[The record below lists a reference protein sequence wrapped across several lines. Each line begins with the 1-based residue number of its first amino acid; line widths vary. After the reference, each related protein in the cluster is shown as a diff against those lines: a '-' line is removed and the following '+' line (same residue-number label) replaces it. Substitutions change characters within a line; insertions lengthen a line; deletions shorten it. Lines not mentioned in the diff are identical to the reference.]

1 MGDIKKIIDGSVSY
15 LKYKE
20 KYSPVTLYGNEV
32 SIERSEAHSPEETTS
47 KMPSKKSASKIEN
60 ENPIVRDDNS
70 SYSLI
75 REDWMEAT
83 TLDELNEK
91 ICNCQKCDLWKTR
104 TNFVFG
110 TGNPNADLVVVG
122 EAPGQEEDKQGK
134 PFVGR
139 AGQLLTKILEAINF
153 SREDV
158 YICNILKSR
167 PPNNRNPLPFEIQQ
181 CEPYLIK
188 QLEIIKPK
196 FILALGTFASQTL
209 LQTKEPLGKLR
220 GRFHMYNGIKM
231 MVTYHPAALLRNPH
245 WKKPTWEDVQMLRDE
260 YDKSIK

>member
-32 SIERSEAHSPEETTS
+32 SIDKSEVHTPEETTS
-47 KMPSKKSASKIEN
+47 EMPPKKSASKEEIN
-60 ENPIVRDDNS
+60 NPIVRDDNS

-75 REDWMEAT
+75 REDWMEAD

-91 ICNCQKCDLWKTR
+91 ICGCQKCDLWKTR

-167 PPNNRNPLPFEIQQ
+167 PPNNRIPLPFEIQ
-181 CEPYLIK
+181 
-188 QLEIIKPK
+188 
-196 FILALGTFASQTL
+196 
-209 LQTKEPLGKLR
+209 
-220 GRFHMYNGIKM
+220 
-231 MVTYHPAALLRNPH
+231 
-245 WKKPTWEDVQMLRDE
+245 
-260 YDKSIK
+260 